1 MEMLLREA
9 SKPTFFVDA
18 MLGNIAKKLRLMG
31 FDSMYS
37 SNIED
42 EELIKQAKNEKRIII
57 SRDGELIRKSLK
69 IGINSIFLKNQK
81 EKEQLHEII
90 SKLNLKEIKINGEIA
105 RCPKCNST
113 TQTILKQNIQKKI
126 PNKILENNNKFWK
139 CKFCDKIFWE
149 GTHIT
154 NLQKFVGELH
164 GK

>member
-57 SRDGELIRKSLK
+57 SRDEELIRKSLK
-69 IGINSIFLKNQK
+69 IGINSIFLKN
-81 EKEQLHEII
+81 
-90 SKLNLKEIKINGEIA
+90 
-105 RCPKCNST
+105 
-113 TQTILKQNIQKKI
+113 
-126 PNKILENNNKFWK
+126 
-139 CKFCDKIFWE
+139 
-149 GTHIT
+149 
-154 NLQKFVGELH
+154 
-164 GK
+164 